1 MIMLIQYIEY
11 IKVTVGTSGPGYH
24 SKCQLKWSNLAS
36 EAHGE
41 LHGNL
46 QAHRPETYRKLHGNL
61 EPVGSCSPGWA
72 RTSLKGAPAQA
83 GQARARKFLKLSGWR
98 RSFLLI
104 RGTLAEFRGGLAE
117 ADAVTCTVHWRPQ
130 WRRAGRGV
138 DVEKKEKE
146 EEEELHRC

>member
-1 MIMLIQYIEY
+1 MLIQYIGY

-72 RTSLKGAPAQA
+72 RTGPAEPI
-83 GQARARKFLKLSGWR
+83 GSSSSGW
-98 RSFLLI
+98 
-104 RGTLAEFRGGLAE
+104 
-117 ADAVTCTVHWRPQ
+117 
-130 WRRAGRGV
+130 AGRSQKV
-138 DVEKKEKE
+138 S
-146 EEEELHRC
+146 